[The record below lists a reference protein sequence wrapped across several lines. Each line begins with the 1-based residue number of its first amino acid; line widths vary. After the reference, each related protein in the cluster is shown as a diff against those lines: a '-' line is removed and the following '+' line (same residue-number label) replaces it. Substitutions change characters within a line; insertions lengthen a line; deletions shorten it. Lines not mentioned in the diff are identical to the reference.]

1 MLTPLQCRLSLAY
14 CPDPEVQFQ
23 MANMGLPYNCT
34 SAGPPYNCTSAG
46 IRQLYIRRKLA
57 MVTGPGHLGFILEDI
72 PFCLELST
80 CSLYTIMSP
89 TW

>member
-1 MLTPLQCRLSLAY
+1 
-14 CPDPEVQFQ
+14 

-34 SAGPPYNCTSAG
+34 SAGLPYNCTSAGLPYNYTSAG

-57 MVTGPGHLGFILEDI
+57 MVTGPGHQGFILEDV